1 MSSIRVFLFAMVS
14 LMWCVAA
21 VAEPAGNFPR
31 PPELEP
37 DILFWTKVYTEV
49 DTHAGLIHDSSHL
62 GVVYEVLKFPEGAER
77 RTQLRMVTVA
87 KQRNKNILLRL
98 AGGKRENLTEDEA
111 RVLALWPEGV
121 SNDSLGA
128 ASRRLRFQL
137 GQSDKFQV
145 GLARSG
151 IWEAHIREILTDM
164 GLPVEL
170 VALPHV
176 ESSFN
181 PNARSRVGAAG
192 LWQFTRSTG
201 RRYMR
206 IDRSVDERMDPYL
219 ATIAA
224 AKLLSHNY
232 SATGAWPLAITSY
245 NHGTAG
251 VRRAARKLG
260 TKDITRIV
268 REYSSRTFGFASRN
282 FYVAFLAAVEIHFNP
297 NKYFDAIPRHAAP
310 PTQLVQ
316 IPDYVSAATLQRVL
330 GIDMEVL
337 QNHNPALRPSIWRGA
352 KHVPRGFELRI
363 PASEPRGEILA
374 ALSQINE
381 DERYDSQLRDRFYTV
396 QSGNTLAGI
405 AKHFEIDVDDLV
417 AANDLK
423 SRHRIRAGQVLAL
436 PLPDGV
442 KVDVASAPVPVVG
455 PTGTQPDPTMVA
467 ENGQYT
473 VSRGDSVWLIA
484 RRLGVDEQTL
494 IALNDLG
501 DGRRI
506 HVGQVLRVEVEDAE
520 PVVAAAAAM
529 PSEDDSPEAAVQ
541 AGVVVA
547 IEPAL
552 LGEASQ
558 AGDGTNPEVVAGAE
572 QVRAEAAE
580 VAAEVL
586 ADSTPGGVSDG
597 VIARAEQAEP
607 ASAAEAEEIAPALP
621 LTIQSD
627 LSADPSD
634 YSVVANDSIEVQAAE
649 TLGHYADWLELR
661 AWRLRNLNSMRYGQ
675 PLVIGQRLSLDF
687 SRVSVADFEHRRL
700 DYHRSLQES
709 FFKRFR
715 IAGTSTHVIR
725 QGESLWILARRKYE
739 IPIWLLRQYNPDL
752 NFNAVDIGA
761 NVTVP
766 QLEPLDDDSPVTK
779 TTTAKAG

>member
-1 MSSIRVFLFAMVS
+1 MVS
-14 LMWCVAA
+14 LMWCAAA

-137 GQSDKFQV
+137 GQSDKFQT

-541 AGVVVA
+541 VGVVVA

-752 NFNAVDIGA
+752 NFNAVDVGA
-761 NVTVP
+761 NLTVP